1 MFNFKNMTPG
11 KKLNSVLR
19 RRLII
24 HKVDKA
30 KKGLSRRMTV
40 RSLSKKMMQR
50 NLLYQ
55 RILHNDK
62 SETRVNEVYSPYTL
76 KRRSLTCYK
85 SIYIVTEA
93 VII

>member
-1 MFNFKNMTPG
+1 MFNSKNINPG

-40 RSLSKKMMQR
+40 RSLLKKMMQR

-55 RILHNDK
+55 RIYIMTNLK
-62 SETRVNEVYSPYTL
+62 PVSMKYTA
-76 KRRSLTCYK
+76 
-85 SIYIVTEA
+85 YILLNVVASHATN
-93 VII
+93 